1 MFKYITAFIISG
13 NFLSLVET
21 FYQKWKLFIK
31 KNRVEKT
38 LYSKKYIN
46 LFEFVLFN

>member
-13 NFLSLVET
+13 NFLSKVET
-21 FYQKWKLFIK
+21 FYQ

>member
-13 NFLSLVET
+13 NFLS
-21 FYQKWKLFIK
+21 K

-46 LFEFVLFN
+46 LFEFALFN